1 MMESVA
7 LLLTAALFGG
17 MVLYSAGFA
26 GFLFTVL
33 PPDTAGASIRR
44 AFPVFYLLVM
54 GTSLLAAIFV
64 WRSDLWSAI
73 WLAIIALSTL
83 PTRQILMPAINRA
96 NDTGNKKRFGVLHGL
111 SVLVTLAHI
120 VISGWVLVRFLP

>member
-1 MMESVA
+1 MESVA

-111 SVLVTLAHI
+111 SILVTLAHI

>member
-1 MMESVA
+1 MESVA

-64 WRSDLWSAI
+64 WPSDLWSAI
-73 WLAIIALSTL
+73 WLAMIALSTL

>member
-1 MMESVA
+1 MESVA

-26 GFLFTVL
+26 GFLFAVL

-54 GTSLLAAIFV
+54 GTSLLAALFV
-64 WRSDLWSAI
+64 WPSNPVSAI
-73 WLAIIALSTL
+73 CLGLIALSTL

-96 NDTGNKKRFGVLHGL
+96 SDTGNKKRFAVLHSL

-120 VISGWVLVRFLP
+120 VISGWVLTRFLS

>member
-54 GTSLLAAIFV
+54 GISLLAAIFV
-64 WRSDLWSAI
+64 WRSDLCSAI

>member
-1 MMESVA
+1 MESVA

-54 GTSLLAAIFV
+54 GISLLAAIFV
-64 WRSDLWSAI
+64 WRSDLCSAI